1 MRYPPNNVITS
12 AVRTS
17 RNLTTPR
24 RQWHMSFWRRS
35 LQISATPSDPS
46 PFLDLPAS
54 EPSLKGT
61 SESPDAKFEV
71 LGAPY
76 SLLSAS
82 LSASQ
87 NLYTRRGTLVGVSGK
102 AENVGRVSS
111 KDTKHF
117 NNIATQ
123 AVSTLSLLEPFRRA
137 VLGIPFLYQKISST
151 TPITA
156 LISSKSSITSFAVVH
171 LDGTLD
177 WMVSNRQSL
186 LAWTGHTLSISPT
199 INRRMSLAYW
209 GNSQITGR
217 GLLALTGK
225 GQIYQVSVKA
235 GEEYV
240 AHPSN
245 VIAYTITQTPPLPYR
260 LKSSSFRLQ
269 IPSETL
275 SRLLPDTRFFKV
287 MRQSDT
293 WKALTRVL
301 FNLRTWSR
309 RTIWGDRLFLH
320 FRGPTTILL
329 QTRASRLSDVLTSR
343 DVNEIADTPAGE
355 VQAAVTLASKSS
367 STASIT
373 SPSTASSAPN
383 RLNFASIGQD
393 GKVEFQETD
402 SFRV

>member
-1 MRYPPNNVITS
+1 MPHRDLLPRLSRSPRILQCGDFSPPVTIVMRYPPNNVITS

-61 SESPDAKFEV
+61 SESPGRKFRRLLQLLLTRLVDAKFEV

-137 VLGIPFLYQKISST
+137 VLGIPFLYQK
-151 TPITA
+151 
-156 LISSKSSITSFAVVH
+156 VYVH
-171 LDGTLD
+171 L
-177 WMVSNRQSL
+177 Q
-186 LAWTGHTLSISPT
+186 
-199 INRRMSLAYW
+199 
-209 GNSQITGR
+209 
-217 GLLALTGK
+217 
-225 GQIYQVSVKA
+225 
-235 GEEYV
+235 
-240 AHPSN
+240 
-245 VIAYTITQTPPLPYR
+245 
-260 LKSSSFRLQ
+260 LQ
-269 IPSETL
+269 
-275 SRLLPDTRFFKV
+275 DTR
-287 MRQSDT
+287 T
-293 WKALTRVL
+293 WLK
-301 FNLRTWSR
+301 
-309 RTIWGDRLFLH
+309 G
-320 FRGPTTILL
+320 
-329 QTRASRLSDVLTSR
+329 
-343 DVNEIADTPAGE
+343 
-355 VQAAVTLASKSS
+355 
-367 STASIT
+367 
-373 SPSTASSAPN
+373 
-383 RLNFASIGQD
+383 
-393 GKVEFQETD
+393 
-402 SFRV
+402 